1 MNVVK
6 YFTISRWASSGD
18 SRLCEFPQPEGGS
31 RAAGRRREPRPG
43 SLRCQRLGILCKKLS
58 SDSVVSASPIVCL
71 FLRVSPGMRAE
82 DVSVVC
88 DYLR

>member
-1 MNVVK
+1 MNVVN
-6 YFTISRWASSGD
+6 YFMSSRWASLGD
-18 SRLCEFPQPEGGS
+18 SRFCELPQLEGGS
-31 RAAGRRREPRPG
+31 RAAEPRREPRPG

-58 SDSVVSASPIVCL
+58 SHFVSASPMVFL

-82 DVSVVC
+82 VLSVVC